1 MDESPPRTPKA
12 ASPTAQE
19 PPDPGPAAQPTPPST
34 SELADELRVRVVEAQ
49 TALDAAQV
57 LDEPLIAQI
66 AEADLA
72 DLRALAARNDVDL
85 DDVGL

>member
-1 MDESPPRTPKA
+1 MEEIPAMT
-12 ASPTAQE
+12 PTAEQ
-19 PPDPGPAAQPTPPST
+19 PPTTPSSP
-34 SELADELRVRVVEAQ
+34 SELAAELRVRVVEAQ

-85 DDVGL
+85 DDAQL